1 VQAIGIPV
9 AEEYAPY
16 LDDVVTQM
24 RAVGIRA
31 SMDVSDDRMQK
42 KIRNATAEK
51 IPVQVIVGE
60 EDRARGA
67 VSFRFR
73 DGTQR
78 NGIPVAQAIDL
89 IRAAIDAHSQVNGAD
104 DL

>member
-1 VQAIGIPV
+1 LKAAGVRVTI
-9 AEEYAPY
+9 
-16 LDDVVTQM
+16 DD
-24 RAVGIRA
+24 
-31 SMDVSDDRMQK
+31 SDDRMQK

-60 EDRARGA
+60 EDRTKGA

-73 DGTQR
+73 DGSQR

-89 IRAAIDAHSQVNGAD
+89 IRSAIDAQSQVNGAD

>member
-1 VQAIGIPV
+1 
-9 AEEYAPY
+9 
-16 LDDVVTQM
+16 
-24 RAVGIRA
+24 
-31 SMDVSDDRMQK
+31 MDSSDDRMQK

-60 EDRARGA
+60 EDRTKGA

-73 DGTQR
+73 DGSQR

-89 IRAAIDAHSQVNGAD
+89 IRSAIDAHSQVNGAD